1 MTLSKR
7 LALAMKEKGL
17 TQSSLARKAGMAQSM
32 IWKLLSGNA
41 HSTAKIVELAKILG
55 VRPEWLNDGV
65 EPMYPPHPQQYP
77 VNYYNLTPVKIY
89 NGKRDTEHLLMIPD
103 LLDTTN
109 CRAYKINR
117 DSGCAEAPMGTFI
130 VVDSDEIPGNNDLV
144 YAKIKEDYSV
154 YRFVDGGTDKYL
166 AVDDSRVPLI
176 SISEVELLG
185 VIVYLLRD
193 LKRTQAGN
201 KGTTEM

>member
-7 LALAMKEKGL
+7 LALAMKEKGF

-32 IWKLLSGNA
+32 IWKLISGNA
-41 HSTAKIVELAKILG
+41 HSTSKIVELAKILG

-65 EPMYPPHPQQYP
+65 EPMYPAHPQQHP
-77 VNYYNLTPVKIY
+77 VYYSNLTPVKIY
-89 NGKRDTEHLLMIPD
+89 NGSHDTEHLLMIPN
-103 LLDTTN
+103 LLNTTN
-109 CRAYKINR
+109 CRAYKITS
-117 DSGCAEAPMGTFI
+117 DSGCYEAPRGTFI
-130 VVDSDEIPGNNDLV
+130 VVDANETPGNNDLV

-185 VIVYLLRD
+185 VIVYLLRN
-193 LKRTQAGN
+193 LKRVQTGN
-201 KGTTEM
+201 KGNTEI